1 MITRAIDSENDW
13 KFGRGRQDYLSEKDS
28 LPQSIKTRLQSFK
41 NDCFFDLGA
50 GVDWW
55 AYLGT
60 KNQTALKN
68 AIVKQILTT
77 NGVQSVQEVDLSL
90 DETRSLS
97 VSYSVTTIWGDTIT
111 EATTL

>member
-13 KFGRGRQDYLSEKDS
+13 NFGRGKQDYLSERDA

-41 NDCFFDLGA
+41 NDCFFDLDS

-60 KNQTALKN
+60 KNQAALKN
-68 AIVKQILTT
+68 AIVKQILSTD
-77 NGVQSVQEVDLSL
+77 GVQSVQEIDLSL
-90 DETRSLS
+90 DENRSLS
-97 VSYSVTTIWGDTIT
+97 VSYSVRTIWGDTIT
-111 EATTL
+111 EATTI

>member
-13 KFGRGRQDYLSEKDS
+13 EFGTGKQDYLTEKDA
-28 LPQSIKTRLQSFK
+28 LPQNIKTRLQSFK
-41 NDCFFDLGA
+41 GDCFFDLDA

-68 AIVKQILTT
+68 AIVKQILNT
-77 NGVQSVQEVDLSL
+77 NGVQSVQEIDLTL
-90 DETRSLS
+90 DENRSLS
-97 VSYSVTTIWGDTIT
+97 VSYKVRTIWGDIIT